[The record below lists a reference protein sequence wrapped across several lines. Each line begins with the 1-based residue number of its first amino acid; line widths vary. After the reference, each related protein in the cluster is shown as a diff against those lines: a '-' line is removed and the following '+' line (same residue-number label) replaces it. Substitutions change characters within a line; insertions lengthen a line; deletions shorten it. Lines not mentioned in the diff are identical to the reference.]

1 MINPIDILAHAN
13 HLMRCRGGTTDARNT
28 CLLCKAEPGEI
39 CRLEN
44 PDPTCPTCGTPSV
57 DGCYACSFQTA
68 PPNSQDCI
76 LLTMGDQSQETKQ
89 ALRDLHDLIQAHQP
103 ELKQDPNWGPYM
115 KRAEQLL
122 EIPRKAQTLED
133 LDPISEKEVKEI
145 HERIKAL
152 AQNHQLPYQ
161 YAERV
166 IMRHLKKEAETELL
180 RRLNTIFNS
189 PDGQQLV
196 RNVAK
201 HPLVRALF
209 SPTPQ

>member
-1 MINPIDILAHAN
+1 
-13 HLMRCRGGTTDARNT
+13 
-28 CLLCKAEPGEI
+28 
-39 CRLEN
+39 
-44 PDPTCPTCGTPSV
+44 
-57 DGCYACSFQTA
+57 
-68 PPNSQDCI
+68 
-76 LLTMGDQSQETKQ
+76 
-89 ALRDLHDLIQAHQP
+89 
-103 ELKQDPNWGPYM
+103 M